1 MGAHFVIFDEAS
13 GGEVDMD
20 FCPGQL
26 GRIFILYVKRY
37 LLHCMATWV
46 LFDLEVE

>member
-26 GRIFILYVKRY
+26 GRILNIVCKALFVALYGH
-37 LLHCMATWV
+37 LGA
-46 LFDLEVE
+46 F